1 MLKVHILQSRY
12 VRKGGLG
19 RIFYMRILLILVFTA
34 LFSCSAIMA
43 EEVSARH
50 DGLTV
55 SGDGCS
61 VSFSSGRITIRSP
74 YFKAGDIGR
83 FGLLRTIA
91 DPYSSAFS
99 LRPEISLH
107 QRYSRQSGFA
117 AGMDGFIAGAS
128 LSGRPLVFIQ
138 SGWKDYIEGA
148 LLFAFPGESGEH
160 GYLADAAAPVDIPV
174 LYASVRGG
182 WRFFDIAGILS
193 FSPDEGIELFGAAGL
208 YWEKYSIYLMAG
220 DTMPLYNER
229 SARSW
234 GIRVSIGETGFRS
247 DIAFQFGA
255 PPVYSADYLP
265 FRASIRSELDIHG
278 IRIYSSMEYSF
289 SGKGNAHKRDR
300 IIFSYEGFSIGY
312 DTSSGPIAS
321 YKHRMFEIGYEDR
334 SIYAEIEMDIGEEG
348 RSIRLRLSS
357 DGTVET
363 ALSISL

>member
-1 MLKVHILQSRY
+1 MLKVHILQSRS

-34 LFSCSAIMA
+34 LFSCSAIA
-43 EEVSARH
+43 VEEVSARH
-50 DGLTV
+50 DGFAV
-55 SGDGCS
+55 SRDGYS
-61 VSFSSGRITIRSP
+61 VSFSSGRITVNSP
-74 YFKAGDIGR
+74 YFNAGDIGR

-148 LLFAFPGESGEH
+148 LLFAFPGGSGEH

-182 WRFFDIAGILS
+182 WRFFDLAGILS
-193 FSPDEGIELFGAAGL
+193 FSPEEGIELFGAAGL
-208 YWEKYSIYLMAG
+208 YWGKYSIYLMAG

-229 SARSW
+229 SARAW
-234 GIRVSIGETGFRS
+234 GIRVSIGEAGVRS
-247 DIAFQFGA
+247 DIAFLVGT
-255 PPVYSADYLP
+255 PPVYSADFLP
-265 FRASIRSELDIHG
+265 LKASIRSELDIHG

-289 SGKGNAHKRDR
+289 SGKGNAHKRDK
-300 IIFSYEGFSIGY
+300 IILSYEGFSIGY
-312 DTSSGPIAS
+312 DTSSGPVAS
-321 YKHRMFEIGYEDR
+321 YRHRMFEIGYEDR
-334 SIYAEIEMDIGEEG
+334 SLYAEIEMDIAGEG

>member
-138 SGWKDYIEGA
+138 SGK
-148 LLFAFPGESGEH
+148 
-160 GYLADAAAPVDIPV
+160 
-174 LYASVRGG
+174 SVRPVVSVAENQ
-182 WRFFDIAGILS
+182 RFRGFFLIRIQ
-193 FSPDEGIELFGAAGL
+193 F
-208 YWEKYSIYLMAG
+208 YSNAI
-220 DTMPLYNER
+220 
-229 SARSW
+229 
-234 GIRVSIGETGFRS
+234 RS
-247 DIAFQFGA
+247 D
-255 PPVYSADYLP
+255 
-265 FRASIRSELDIHG
+265 
-278 IRIYSSMEYSF
+278 
-289 SGKGNAHKRDR
+289 
-300 IIFSYEGFSIGY
+300 
-312 DTSSGPIAS
+312 
-321 YKHRMFEIGYEDR
+321 
-334 SIYAEIEMDIGEEG
+334 
-348 RSIRLRLSS
+348 
-357 DGTVET
+357 TV
-363 ALSISL
+363 LIVIVVPNLFH

>member
-34 LFSCSAIMA
+34 FFSCSAIMA

-55 SGDGCS
+55 SRDGCS

-99 LRPEISLH
+99 LRPEVSLH

-234 GIRVSIGETGFRS
+234 GIRV
-247 DIAFQFGA
+247 
-255 PPVYSADYLP
+255 YLP